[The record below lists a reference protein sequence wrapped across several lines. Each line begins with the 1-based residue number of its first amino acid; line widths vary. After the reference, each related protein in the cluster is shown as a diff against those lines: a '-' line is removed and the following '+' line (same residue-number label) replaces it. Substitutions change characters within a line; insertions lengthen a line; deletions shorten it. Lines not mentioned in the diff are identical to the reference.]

1 MKNAIDIKTHTLRA
15 PGIHYLICATPRS
28 GSTLLCEALRNT
40 GLAGNP
46 DEYFGPMHVERW
58 NEQWNTQ
65 TAHQYLERV
74 RKVGSGQN
82 GVWGAKVMR
91 LYWEVFVGQLRD
103 SVDTPLTDE
112 ALLSEVFP
120 SLKCILI
127 TRRDKV
133 RQAVSWMKFL
143 QGSAWFWEKEIPQRI
158 EGLVYRPDIISSSME
173 QTMAHESE
181 WRQFFRDG
189 GFAWTEVVYEDFVD
203 AYEETAVQMLDFLG
217 VPRPKTVSFGS
228 RRLRRQ
234 ADDLSDRWVAR
245 YLSETSTTG

>member
-1 MKNAIDIKTHTLRA
+1 MKNVDDLKINTSSA
-15 PGIHYLICATPRS
+15 PRVHYLICATPRS

-46 DEYFGPMHVERW
+46 DEYFGPMHVKRW
-58 NEQWNTQ
+58 NELWKTE
-65 TAHQYLERV
+65 TAAQYLDQVRRV
-74 RKVGSGQN
+74 GIGPN

-91 LYWEVFVGQLRD
+91 LYWEDFVRQLRD
-103 SVDTPLTDE
+103 CVDTSLTDA
-112 ALLSEVFP
+112 ALLSDVFP

-143 QGSAWFWEKEIPQRI
+143 QGSAWYWEKDDPQCV
-158 EGLVYRPDIISSSME
+158 EGLEYRPDIIRAAIE
-173 QTMAHESE
+173 QTKVHDSE
-181 WRQFFRDG
+181 WRVFFRESG
-189 GFAWTEVVYEDFVD
+189 LAWTEVVYEDFVD
-203 AYEETAVQMLDFLG
+203 AYEETAVKIVDYLG
-217 VPRPKTVSFGS
+217 VPRPEVVSFGP

-245 YLSETSTTG
+245 YLAETSTSD